1 MELVAGAL
9 DAAVQALRDGLGSD
23 DKAARLTAAKALLTR
38 SAANARQ
45 QGQGSAGRRET
56 HARGPGQSTRILP
69 SPRGWPP
76 TLAGK
81 SRRLA
86 RDRKRGDDGAV
97 MLLGNPSAANRV
109 EEEIT
114 KMKKLLLAGA
124 TWASLAPLAAA
135 PSFAGDVWA
144 TPQQF
149 DQSYERVTQL
159 ANSHGVQ
166 PRRDCNATMCEEI
179 RIDIMDPISVVSQSE
194 TPKDG
199 GPVRR
204 VICLANKDQKVAQC
218 GDSNGSLWSER
229 FNGTALEKQITRNGW
244 ND

>member
-23 DKAARLTAAKALLTR
+23 DKAARLMAAKALLTR

-97 MLLGNPSAANRV
+97 MPLGNPSAANRV

-124 TWASLAPLAAA
+124 TGLHLPRSLPPPLLQVMSGPHRNSSIRAMNASRSSPT
-135 PSFAGDVWA
+135 V
-144 TPQQF
+144 
-149 DQSYERVTQL
+149 
-159 ANSHGVQ
+159 
-166 PRRDCNATMCEEI
+166 
-179 RIDIMDPISVVSQSE
+179 
-194 TPKDG
+194 
-199 GPVRR
+199 
-204 VICLANKDQKVAQC
+204 
-218 GDSNGSLWSER
+218 
-229 FNGTALEKQITRNGW
+229 TALSLPFGRARAFASRSAGARANIRFKFQAMVTRLHSPRAFSNPRIE
-244 ND
+244 N